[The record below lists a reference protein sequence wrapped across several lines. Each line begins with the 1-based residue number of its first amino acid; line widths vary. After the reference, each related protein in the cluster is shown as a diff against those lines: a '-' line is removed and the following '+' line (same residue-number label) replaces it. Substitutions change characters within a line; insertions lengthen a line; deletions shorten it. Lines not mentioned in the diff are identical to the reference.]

1 MPTVPVLTLS
11 QSRSHRPFQLHHS
24 HPLVHS
30 SHSAT
35 AIVIQSDLHVL
46 SEAKV
51 DFDADFGKQYG
62 LKKGVLVNDDEGE
75 VFAPVAM
82 WLEAIDLVM
91 SRLKANGAPLHRIRA
106 VSGACQQ
113 HGSVYWNHDAEKLL
127 GGMDGRAG
135 GSLKD
140 LLAGSLSHPFAP
152 NWQDHSTQAQCD
164 EFDAALGDNTKLAD
178 VTGSAAH
185 HVSPTAS
192 TAVLKS
198 YPSRLRYTREM

>member
-1 MPTVPVLTLS
+1 M
-11 QSRSHRPFQLHHS
+11 
-24 HPLVHS
+24 
-30 SHSAT
+30 
-35 AIVIQSDLHVL
+35 IQSDLHVL

-62 LKKGVLVNDDEGE
+62 LTKGVLVNDDEGE

-82 WLEAIDLVM
+82 WLEAIDLVLT
-91 SRLKANGAPLHRIRA
+91 RLKEHGAPLHRIRG

-127 GGMDGRAG
+127 GGLDGRAG
-135 GSLKD
+135 ASLKD
-140 LLAGSLSHPFAP
+140 LLAGSLSHPYAP

-185 HVSPTAS
+185 HVSHTHARG
-192 TAVLKS
+192 AHFG
-198 YPSRLRYTREM
+198 MN